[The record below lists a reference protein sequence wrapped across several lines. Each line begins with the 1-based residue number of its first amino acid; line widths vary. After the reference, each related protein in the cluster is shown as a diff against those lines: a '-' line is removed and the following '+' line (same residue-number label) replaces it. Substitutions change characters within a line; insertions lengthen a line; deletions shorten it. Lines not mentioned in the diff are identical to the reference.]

1 MVRNEYRRA
10 LIMLR
15 AVEQGYT
22 GHVRLERRTLMGTM
36 SFVITAPS
44 NGANLV
50 AALVGKCRENYFA
63 AKLGELRRDSRG
75 QATLQTSFDPRNIAG
90 HELEEYQLVVVMA
103 IAEGK
108 CDLVLTGNVSGS
120 AQVDWGSV
128 RRAACA
134 LGTNQGNASTDQ
146 CEGII
151 QPRTEVAGE
160 GALLQE
166 ASGADAQ
173 SVPEAEVSAWDLP
186 AEEYAAEGS
195 GSEAAQPQAAP
206 EPEVSAWDLPA
217 EEYAAEGSGSEA
229 AQLQAAPEAEVSAW
243 DLPAEEYAA
252 EGSGSEAAQSQ
263 AAPEAEVSAWDL
275 PAEEYAAEEQGASG
289 RIGVDGAAEE
299 STAWWDLPAVEAPS
313 NSSNGTVGASENAEQ
328 SASEPNLE
336 IPWPEPFA
344 DLREL
349 FRRGERV
356 EEEIVQGYSFV
367 RAAMPEKSGYAY
379 VAIGLRC
386 EDGRPTSVCY
396 ALPAPYS
403 PEPPAGLADY
413 EWVGQGN
420 AGWWVK
426 CINAE

>member
-44 NGANLV
+44 NGASLV
-50 AALVGKCRENYFA
+50 AALVGKSRENYFA

-120 AQVDWGSV
+120 TQVDWGSV

-134 LGTNQGNASTDQ
+134 LGTNQGNVSTDQ

-186 AEEYAAEGS
+186 AEE
-195 GSEAAQPQAAP
+195 
-206 EPEVSAWDLPA
+206 
-217 EEYAAEGSGSEA
+217 
-229 AQLQAAPEAEVSAW
+229 
-243 DLPAEEYAA
+243 
-252 EGSGSEAAQSQ
+252 
-263 AAPEAEVSAWDL
+263 
-275 PAEEYAAEEQGASG
+275 
-289 RIGVDGAAEE
+289 
-299 STAWWDLPAVEAPS
+299 
-313 NSSNGTVGASENAEQ
+313 
-328 SASEPNLE
+328 
-336 IPWPEPFA
+336 
-344 DLREL
+344 
-349 FRRGERV
+349 
-356 EEEIVQGYSFV
+356 
-367 RAAMPEKSGYAY
+367 
-379 VAIGLRC
+379 
-386 EDGRPTSVCY
+386 
-396 ALPAPYS
+396 
-403 PEPPAGLADY
+403 
-413 EWVGQGN
+413 
-420 AGWWVK
+420 
-426 CINAE
+426 

>member
-44 NGANLV
+44 NGASLV
-50 AALVGKCRENYFA
+50 AALVGKSRENYFA

-120 AQVDWGSV
+120 TQVDWGSV

-206 EPEVSAWDLPA
+206 E
-217 EEYAAEGSGSEA
+217 
-229 AQLQAAPEAEVSAW
+229 AEVSAW

-252 EGSGSEAAQSQ
+252 KEQS
-263 AAPEAEVSAWDL
+263 
-275 PAEEYAAEEQGASG
+275 ASG

-336 IPWPEPFA
+336 IPWPEPLA

-349 FRRGERV
+349 FRKGERM

-367 RAAMPEKSGYAY
+367 RAAMPEKSGYPY
-379 VAIGLRC
+379 VAVGVRC
-386 EDGRPTSVCY
+386 ENGRPTGACY

-403 PEPPAGLADY
+403 AEPPAGLADY